1 MKVTTIQTGGTGG
14 ELSPRVD
21 GRVDIAKYTQ
31 GLRVLENATVLPHG
45 GMRKRSGFRHVVTQK
60 NATDAVTLVPFQY
73 NTEQAYILVFGP
85 SYVWFM
91 KNRGTITF
99 TAATITGIT
108 QANPAVITTSG
119 AHGLAN
125 GDRFVVSGVVG
136 MSELNNRWFVAA
148 NITATTVELTGVNST
163 TYTAWSSGGTT
174 NEIVELATTYAAA
187 EVDDLQFA
195 QSADTLYI
203 VHPNHPLRKITRSSH
218 TSWTLSEPSITTGPF
233 RSINGDRTLRM
244 TPSAFSAGAS
254 GFNTHIVG
262 TTFTMTA
269 SAAYFTSG
277 MVGSLF
283 RLSEEGG
290 GGGGTGIGSAPI
302 GDATTTVTAGQSYT
316 NAGNVYGIAAVS
328 GVFAWDAIT
337 RVPEHDAGTVRV
349 FTKGTAYFDSDFL
362 HPTYC
367 VVRVTGYTS
376 TTVVTCQ
383 IVRYQMASSIVNL
396 GTTFWEEGAWSS
408 YRGYAGAIA
417 FYEQRLFFA
426 GSTSEPSVVWSS
438 RSGSYED
445 FEDGPDDD
453 DALVYRLASG
463 LADTIRW
470 LSSGRVLTAG
480 TSSGEY
486 AISASSQNEALTPSN
501 FKVIPQTTYGTS
513 NCPPVRVNQA
523 TLYPQRQGLTTNPAR
538 KLREFQYAYDSDS
551 FVSTDITVFAEHIMG
566 TGFNRLAYQLEPDSI
581 IWACRVDGQLA
592 ACTYEL
598 VQKVVAWHRHL
609 VGGTS
614 ATVKTISVIPGDDG
628 DELWASVERTI
639 SGAAQRT
646 IEVLAPA
653 FKDTDAKADA
663 FIVDGGLTYTGASTS
678 TISGLYHLRGETVK
692 VLNNGAVETV
702 VVSSVGRVTLGT
714 ATTKAHIGLGYTM
727 KIETEDF
734 EAGAQAGTAQA
745 RDKRINEVYLRLL
758 NSLGGSVGPDA
769 SNLATLHFRTAEMAH
784 GASPDLYSGLKRL
797 EGFPGGWQKS
807 ARVRIEHD
815 EPLPFHVTG
824 IVAEMNTTG

>member
-1 MKVTTIQTGGTGG
+1 MKVTTIQTGGVGG

-21 GRVDIAKYTQ
+21 GRVDIAKYKQ

-45 GMRKRSGFRHVVTQK
+45 GMRKRSGFRHVVAQK
-60 NATDAVTLVPFQY
+60 NATDDVTLVPFQY
-73 NTEQAYILVFGP
+73 NTEQSYILVFGP

-91 KNRGTITF
+91 KDRGTITNA
-99 TAATITGIT
+99 AATITGIT
-108 QANPAVITTSG
+108 QANPAVITTSA

-125 GDRFVVSGVVG
+125 GDRFIVSGVVG

-148 NITATTVELTGVNST
+148 GVTATTVQLTGVNST

-187 EVDDLQFA
+187 ELDDLQFA

-203 VHPNHPLRKITRSSH
+203 VHPSHPLRKITRSSH

-233 RSINGDRTLRM
+233 RAINGDRNHRLS
-244 TPSAFSAGAS
+244 PSGFSAGAT
-254 GFNTHIVG
+254 GYGTHIVG
-262 TTFTMTA
+262 TTFTLTSSTA
-269 SAAYFTSG
+269 FFTSS
-277 MVGSLF
+277 MVGALF
-283 RLSEEGG
+283 RLHEDGIS
-290 GGGGTGIGSAPI
+290 TGIRSAPLGVAEAI
-302 GDATTTVTAGQSYT
+302 TVNQSYT
-316 NAGNVYGIAAVS
+316 NEGNVYGVALVSAVMNWTN
-328 GVFAWDAIT
+328 FN
-337 RVPEHDAGTVRV
+337 RVPAHDAGTVRV
-349 FTKGTAYFDSDFL
+349 YGTSGTYFDSDFL
-362 HPTYC
+362 HPAHC
-367 VVRVTGYTS
+367 IVRVIGFTNS
-376 TTVVTCQ
+376 TTIACQ
-383 IVRYQMASSIVNL
+383 IVRYQMPESVVAR
-396 GTTFWEEGAWSS
+396 GTSFWEEGAWSA
-408 YRGYAGAIA
+408 YRGYPGAIA

-538 KLREFQYAYDSDS
+538 KLREFQYAYESDS
-551 FVSTDITVFAEHIMG
+551 FTSTDITIFAEHIMG

-581 IWACRVDGQLA
+581 IWACRTDGQLA
-592 ACTYEL
+592 ACTYER
-598 VQKVVAWHRHL
+598 VQEVIAWHRHL
-609 VGGTS
+609 VGGT
-614 ATVKTISVIPGDDG
+614 AAKVKTIAVIPGDDG

-663 FIVDGGLTYTGASTS
+663 FIVDAGLTYTGASTT

-692 VLNNGAVETV
+692 VLNNGSVETV
-702 VVSSVGRVTLGT
+702 VVSSVGRVTLT
-714 ATTKAHIGLGYTM
+714 NATTKAHIGLGYTM
-727 KIETEDF
+727 KVETEDF
-734 EAGAQAGTAQA
+734 EAGAQAGTAQS
-745 RDKRINEVYLRLL
+745 RDKRINEVYVRLL
-758 NSLGGSVGPDA
+758 NSLGGRIGPDA
-769 SNLATLHFRTAEMAH
+769 SNLANLIYRTPSMAS
-784 GASPDLYSGLKRL
+784 GSSPDLYSGLKRL